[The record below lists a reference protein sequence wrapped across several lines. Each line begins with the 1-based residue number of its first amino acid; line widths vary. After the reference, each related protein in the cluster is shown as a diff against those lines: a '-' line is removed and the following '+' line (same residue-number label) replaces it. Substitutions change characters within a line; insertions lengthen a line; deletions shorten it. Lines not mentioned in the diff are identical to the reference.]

1 MVALPRK
8 HAHPDIIMIL
18 SPSLLSADFARLAE
32 ELGALEAAG
41 VTWLHLDVMDGAFV
55 PNITFGPPLIK
66 ALRSVSGLFFD
77 VHLMVNDP
85 ARYIADFHKAGADM
99 LVIHAEA
106 DNHPQRTLTAIR
118 AMGCKAGLALNPGT
132 DVNAARWLAA
142 DMDMLLLMSVNPGF
156 SGQAFIP
163 ATFDKIRAARQMLD
177 ANGGADALIQ
187 IDGGVC
193 PENTAELVDAGA
205 EVLVSGSAFF
215 GHKPYDKR
223 LAAFMAPLAGR
234 TPRHAEDALRRRAAN
249 HITQK

>member
-1 MVALPRK
+1 
-8 HAHPDIIMIL
+8 MIL

-32 ELGALEAAG
+32 ELAALEAAG

-106 DNHPQRTLTAIR
+106 DKHPQRTLTAIR

-132 DVNAARWLAA
+132 DVSAARWLAA
-142 DMDMLLLMSVNPGF
+142 
-156 SGQAFIP
+156 
-163 ATFDKIRAARQMLD
+163 
-177 ANGGADALIQ
+177 
-187 IDGGVC
+187 
-193 PENTAELVDAGA
+193 
-205 EVLVSGSAFF
+205 
-215 GHKPYDKR
+215 
-223 LAAFMAPLAGR
+223 
-234 TPRHAEDALRRRAAN
+234 
-249 HITQK
+249 